1 MRKKTV
7 VALLILMAGTV
18 SAQSVSIDPIDREA
32 TSEQPAVFDLKVQN
46 NGFETE
52 RYRISSIRSP
62 EGTFSYNRSITVEP
76 GETESFE
83 LKVRSGEYT
92 VTGNYRFN
100 VNVRTINGA
109 HVGTVDDYFKVVS
122 DSDILINSLV
132 LQNDMVRP
140 GDNLELSLETVN
152 VAPSERN
159 YQVKVSVMDQ
169 EFTSDGQLSSGGTE
183 AHEFSIPISPGTE
196 PGEKTIKLQVLQEE
210 TVERDITRTV
220 SIQEFQDFS
229 VETQTEDRVFEY
241 TTKITL
247 VNTGNVGLQS
257 NINQS
262 LPRYIEPL
270 ATFSHS
276 YDRIEEQGA
285 SNIYF
290 WDVDL
295 SPGQQDSV
303 EYTVRYWPPLI
314 VLALIIIGVKGLK
327 TLQTPVKFTKTV
339 REDEDGLKVHVKL
352 ENHTNRLLEG
362 MEVKDFVPD
371 VASVGEEFP
380 MAKPVIR
387 KTSDGTRLNWDIESM
402 EPGEERIFEYR
413 IKPLIE
419 VEGGA
424 VLPEA
429 EITKNGEHIAE
440 TKKVETGFNL

>member
-92 VTGNYRFN
+92 VRGNYRFN

-109 HVGTVDDYFKVVS
+109 HVGAVDDYFKVVS

-132 LQNDMVRP
+132 LQNDVVRP

-159 YQVKVSVMDQ
+159 YQVKVSMMDQ
-169 EFTSDGQLSSGGTE
+169 EFTSNGQLSSGGTE
-183 AHEFSIPISPGTE
+183 SHEFSIPISHGTE
-196 PGEKTIKLQVLQEE
+196 PGEKTVRLQILQEE
-210 TVERDITRTV
+210 VMERDITRAV
-220 SIQEFQDFS
+220 SIQEVQDFS
-229 VETQTEDRVFEY
+229 VETQTDDRVFEY

-257 NINQS
+257 SINQS

-276 YDRIEEQGA
+276 YDRIEEQGG

-295 SPGQQDSV
+295 GPGQQDSV

-314 VLALIIIGVKGLK
+314 VLALIIAGIKGLK

-429 EITKNGEHIAE
+429 EITKNGEQIAE